1 MSKLFWKSR
10 DHLGW
15 WALDYWSIPYVLLFM
30 FHIYIFRK
38 TQLQWKGSNRR
49 GMEKICGPEIAKQF
63 KNLATG
69 EMFLHLYTSLHLDSD
84 TSKYGNLCPVA
95 FILWMKFCYRLRRCR
110 QLHPPFL
117 PELSVE
123 QSHCLLVGSFL
134 GRLGLIQGILEW
146 YSDHPLSDLRAYR
159 NQFIV

>member
-1 MSKLFWKSR
+1 
-10 DHLGW
+10 
-15 WALDYWSIPYVLLFM
+15 M
-30 FHIYIFRK
+30 FCFIYIFK
-38 TQLQWKGSNRR
+38 KHNFNEKGATE
-49 GMEKICGPEIAKQF
+49 GEMENICGPEIAKQF
-63 KNLATG
+63 RNLAIG

-84 TSKYGNLCPVA
+84 TSSMAIFVQL
-95 FILWMKFCYRLRRCR
+95 LSFCGWSFAIGLDWLRRCR

-123 QSHCLLVGSFL
+123 QSHCLWVGSFL

-146 YSDHPLSDLRAYR
+146 YSDHPLSDLRPYR